1 MATYFKVIDNRTY
14 LKRLFSLFDFRKTYL
29 PMLLLATACFPPVE
43 YFVLLVRHRKATI
56 DLHETYPKQTWRNR
70 YLIVSGNGPVN
81 LSVPVEKIHGN
92 HTKTK
97 DILISSHSNWHQNHW
112 KTIYSSY
119 RNAPFFVYYCDLV
132 EQLILHN
139 LEGSLSS
146 FNRKVLDSLVSEL
159 GLSVE
164 IDYTEEFVKD
174 STAWLD
180 MRFGISPKNKVDNRN
195 PSITLASYYQVFQD
209 RHGFIPNASILDLIF
224 NLGPDTGEYLEKVAV
239 IADV

>member
-1 MATYFKVIDNRTY
+1 
-14 LKRLFSLFDFRKTYL
+14 
-29 PMLLLATACFPPVE
+29 MLLLSTACLPPIE
-43 YFVLLVRHRKATI
+43 YFILLARHRKATI

-92 HTKTK
+92 HTKTI
-97 DILISSHSNWHQNHW
+97 DILISNHSNWQQNHW

-139 LEGSLSS
+139 HEESLSA
-146 FNRKVLDSLVSEL
+146 FNNLVLNSLVNEL

-164 IDYTEEFVKD
+164 IDYTKEFVTD
-174 STAWLD
+174 STGWLD
-180 MRFGISPKNKVDNRN
+180 MRFVLSPKNKVENTGT
-195 PSITLASYYQVFQD
+195 SIKLDPYYQVFQD

-224 NLGPDTGEYLEKVAV
+224 NLGPDTGEYLEKMALNGEVEGNGNR
-239 IADV
+239 